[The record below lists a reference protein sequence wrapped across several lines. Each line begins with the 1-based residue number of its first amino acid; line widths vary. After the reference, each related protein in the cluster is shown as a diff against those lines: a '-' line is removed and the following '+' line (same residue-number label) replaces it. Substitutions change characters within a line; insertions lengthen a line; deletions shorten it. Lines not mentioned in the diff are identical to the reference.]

1 MTEPQIE
8 IELPKQLEP
17 NREFSPAYFW
27 SLELT
32 NVLCFKTC
40 QKLNLSDYNGF
51 PAQWT
56 VILGDNGVG
65 KTTLLRCLAGMEPEP
80 IRIWSQSKKVAA
92 PRLVGVHNDIS
103 WEEILMLRRRGASIT
118 AEFGYGSPLSSWKDF
133 SSSKGVKQPK
143 IEKASLKLI
152 HGSNISIEIE
162 DYLFGLKCYGYGA
175 TRKMGKTSLSE
186 GFSSDNTSS
195 LFSDDAELINAEE
208 WFLQADYAA
217 ARSDSKTNRFEQR
230 LKLIKETLKKILPDI
245 EDIRIAP
252 ANETRSRPIAEF
264 LTPYGWVSLS
274 SLGLGYRTVIAWI
287 VDLAARMV
295 ERYPSSPDP
304 LAEPAVVLVDE
315 IDLHLHPKWQRIIMS
330 FLTERFPNTQF
341 IVTAH
346 SPLVVQSA
354 RNANLVLLRREGD
367 EVIIDNHPE
376 VIDNWRV
383 EQILTS
389 VFELPTS
396 HPVDIEPFIQR
407 RREILAKPSLTK
419 EDEQELKE
427 LEVKIGVLPT
437 AETIE
442 DIRAMDIIR
451 KAAKLLEN
459 K

>member
-1 MTEPQIE
+1 MTEPQLE
-8 IELPKQLEP
+8 IEQPQPNQELP
-17 NREFSPAYFW
+17 PAYFS
-27 SLELT
+27 SLEVE
-32 NVLCFKTC
+32 NVLCFKTH
-40 QKLNLSDYNGF
+40 QTLNLCGSNGL

-65 KTTLLRCLAGMEPEP
+65 KTTLLRCLAGMEPYP
-80 IRIWSQSKKVAA
+80 VYAGSVKIAL
-92 PRLVGVHNDIS
+92 PRLAIKVNIITL
-103 WEEILMLRRRGASIT
+103 WQEIPALRHTKANIRAN
-118 AEFGYGSPLSSWKDF
+118 FVYGSPLSSWKKF
-133 SSSKGVKQPK
+133 SPDREQKSPILETAFLEFINGAEFP
-143 IEKASLKLI
+143 
-152 HGSNISIEIE
+152 NIRSHQ
-162 DYLFGLKCYGYGA
+162 FSLKCYGYGA
-175 TRKMGKTSLSE
+175 TRRMGETSLSE
-186 GFSSDNTSS
+186 KLSSDTASS

-208 WFLQADYAA
+208 WLLQTDYAA
-217 ARSDSKTNRFEQR
+217 ARSDSKTNRFEQQ
-230 LKLIKETLKKILPDI
+230 LTLIKETLKKILPDI

-419 EDEQELKE
+419 QDEQELKE

>member
-1 MTEPQIE
+1 MTEPQPKIE
-8 IELPKQLEP
+8 QPQPNQELPP
-17 NREFSPAYFW
+17 GYCS
-27 SLELT
+27 SLEVE
-32 NVLCFKTC
+32 NVFCFKTRQTLDLC
-40 QKLNLSDYNGF
+40 GSNGF

-65 KTTLLRCLAGMEPEP
+65 KTTLLRYLAGMQPCFFNFG
-80 IRIWSQSKKVAA
+80 SGKNQL
-92 PRLVGVHNDIS
+92 PRLAIKVYS
-103 WEEILMLRRRGASIT
+103 SAPWPEIPGLRHAQANIK
-118 AEFGYGSPLSSWKDF
+118 ANFVYGSRLSSWKDF
-133 SSSKGVKQPK
+133 SRDREKKSPTVK
-143 IEKASLKLI
+143 KASLE
-152 HGSNISIEIE
+152 SINGEIPNSRS
-162 DYLFGLKCYGYGA
+162 YPFSLQCYGYGS
-175 TRKMGKTSLSE
+175 TRRMGKTSLSDTL
-186 GFSSDNTSS
+186 SSDPAST

-208 WFLQADYAA
+208 WLLQADYAA

-230 LKLIKETLKKILPDI
+230 LTLIKETLEKILPDI
-245 EDIRIAP
+245 DDIRIAP

-354 RNANLVLLRREGD
+354 RNANLVLLRREED
-367 EVIIDNHPE
+367 RVIIDNHPE

-419 EDEQELKE
+419 KDEKELKE
-427 LEVKIGVLPT
+427 LEVKIGVLPS

>member
-1 MTEPQIE
+1 MTEPQPE
-8 IELPKQLEP
+8 IEQPQPNQELP
-17 NREFSPAYFW
+17 PAYFS
-27 SLELT
+27 SLEVE
-32 NVLCFKTC
+32 NVLCFKTP
-40 QKLNLSDYNGF
+40 QKLNLCGSNGL

-65 KTTLLRCLAGMEPEP
+65 KTTLLRCLAGMEPYPRFNPFLLLGTKEFQLFQFSKIKNISVQKIP
-80 IRIWSQSKKVAA
+80 EIFIR
-92 PRLVGVHNDIS
+92 GVNIK
-103 WEEILMLRRRGASIT
+103 
-118 AEFGYGSPLSSWKDF
+118 AEFVYASPLSSWKNF
-133 SSSKGVKQPK
+133 SPGKGKKQPK
-143 IEKASLKLI
+143 VEKASLKI
-152 HGSNISIEIE
+152 DGSNASEYRGS
-162 DYLFGLKCYGYGA
+162 DLFKLELYGYGA

-186 GFSSDNTSS
+186 GLSSDTTSS

-208 WFLQADYAA
+208 WLLQADYAA
-217 ARSDSKTNRFEQR
+217 ARSDSTTNRFEQR

-419 EDEQELKE
+419 QDEQDLKE
-427 LEVKIGVLPT
+427 LEAKIGVLPT
-437 AETIE
+437 AETSE